1 MHLILIGLRGTG
13 KSTAG
18 RATADLLARPFID
31 LDERTA
37 DIVGCDA
44 PTCFA
49 QHGESAWRAAEVQ
62 ALQIALD
69 LDRPSILALGGGTPI
84 APGAEAIL
92 RLAQAEHAARIAWL
106 DAPAEVLLERI
117 GDDPARPPL
126 TALPPLEEM
135 REIDE
140 QRRPVFQRIADRR
153 IDAAAGDR
161 AHAVGGLI
169 ALATT
174 G

>member
-18 RATADLLARPFID
+18 RATADLLARRFVD

-49 QHGESAWRAAEVQ
+49 EHGEAAWRAAEVR
-62 ALQIALD
+62 ALRIALESD
-69 LDRPSILALGGGTPI
+69 HPSILALGGGTPI

-92 RLAQAEHAARIAWL
+92 RLARAEQVARIAWL
-106 DAPAEVLLERI
+106 DAPAEVVVERI
-117 GDDPARPPL
+117 GDDPRRPAL
-126 TALPPLEEM
+126 TELPPLEEM
-135 REIDE
+135 REIDRR
-140 QRRPVFQRIADRR
+140 RRPVFQRIADRR
-153 IDAAAGDR
+153 IDAAAPESP
-161 AHAVGGLI
+161 HATAALI